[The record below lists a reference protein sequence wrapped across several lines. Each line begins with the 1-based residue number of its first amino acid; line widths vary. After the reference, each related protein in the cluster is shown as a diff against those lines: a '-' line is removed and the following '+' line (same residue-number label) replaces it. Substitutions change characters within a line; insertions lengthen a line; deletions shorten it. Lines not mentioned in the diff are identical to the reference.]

1 MQLQTSIRSCEG
13 NHYVL
18 TVIDDSA
25 ENSAFL
31 SNNPGAQGLSGVG
44 EVTKETDD
52 IQNGPAVLDSPSLFS
67 RLLSVIVHQLPHNII
82 LCGNTL
88 ETLVKQS
95 CNIIQTRQAS
105 LSRNSICWSCNF
117 I

>member
-1 MQLQTSIRSCEG
+1 M
-13 NHYVL
+13 V

-52 IQNGPAVLDSPSLFS
+52 IQNGHGAVLDTPSL
-67 RLLSVIVHQLPHNII
+67 
-82 LCGNTL
+82 
-88 ETLVKQS
+88 QS
-95 CNIIQTRQAS
+95 FR
-105 LSRNSICWSCNF
+105 
-117 I
+117 

>member
-67 RLLSVIVHQLPHNII
+67 RLLCVIVHQLPHNII

-88 ETLVKQS
+88 ETL
-95 CNIIQTRQAS
+95 
-105 LSRNSICWSCNF
+105 
-117 I
+117 

>member
-1 MQLQTSIRSCEG
+1 M
-13 NHYVL
+13 V

-52 IQNGPAVLDSPSLFS
+52 IQNGPAVLDSPSLLS
-67 RLLSVIVHQLPHNII
+67 RLLSGSPPAATEHYSK
-82 LCGNTL
+82 CGNAL
-88 ETLVKQS
+88 ETLVKH
-95 CNIIQTRQAS
+95 N
-105 LSRNSICWSCNF
+105 CNF
-117 I
+117 ILTHQAMLLVLQFYINRPD

>member
-13 NHYVL
+13 NHYVV

-52 IQNGPAVLDSPSLFS
+52 IQNGHGAVLDTPSL
-67 RLLSVIVHQLPHNII
+67 
-82 LCGNTL
+82 
-88 ETLVKQS
+88 QS
-95 CNIIQTRQAS
+95 FR
-105 LSRNSICWSCNF
+105 
-117 I
+117 